1 MRSSPRPTPSSRRP
15 AISTY
20 PVAKEDVALVVA
32 SDVPA
37 SATSRPRCVEG
48 AGPLLESVRLFDVY
62 TGEQVGEG
70 SKSLAFAL
78 RFRAPD
84 RTLTVDEVGAARDAA
99 VAAAAAGARG
109 GPALVKALVTGV
121 TRGIGRS
128 LVEHLVADGWDVA
141 AVARDEAA
149 LGALAAAW
157 DGRVT
162 PYAADVTDGPR
173 LAEVAAQVGDLD
185 LVVANAGA
193 LLGAGAVWESDP
205 DSWWRGVEVNLRG
218 VYLTLHAVLP
228 RMIARG
234 SGRIVVLASGI
245 GTGPSPYDSGYGAS
259 KAAVLH
265 LASTVEAELAGSGV
279 HVFPVSP
286 GMVRTDMTRFP
297 DELTRHLPEMADIPD
312 DRFTPVELVLRLVDE
327 IGTGRLDALAGRFVH
342 ARDDRDRL
350 LAEVDPADPRPRTL
364 RLAPAWLGDPRG

>member
-1 MRSSPRPTPSSRRP
+1 M
-15 AISTY
+15 
-20 PVAKEDVALVVA
+20 
-32 SDVPA
+32 
-37 SATSRPRCVEG
+37 
-48 AGPLLESVRLFDVY
+48 
-62 TGEQVGEG
+62 
-70 SKSLAFAL
+70 
-78 RFRAPD
+78 
-84 RTLTVDEVGAARDAA
+84 
-99 VAAAAAGARG
+99 
-109 GPALVKALVTGV
+109 KALVTGV

-312 DRFTPVELVLRLVDE
+312 DRFTPVELRPPP
-327 IGTGRLDALAGRFVH
+327 GRR
-342 ARDDRDRL
+342 DRDG
-350 LAEVDPADPRPRTL
+350 PARRARGAVRARPRRPRPAARGGRPRRSPAPHPAPGPGVARRSP
-364 RLAPAWLGDPRG
+364 RLAAIRICV